1 MRFSYIV
8 KHRGKGKDMK
18 TIMLVFGTRPEAIKM
33 CPLVNELKT
42 RENLKTIVCVT
53 GQHRQMLD
61 QVLDA
66 FGVVPDYDLSIMKD
80 KQTLFDITTN
90 ILTGIGGVLDEVKP
104 DVVLVHGDTSTTFVT
119 ALACFY
125 KQIPV
130 GHVEAGLRT
139 YNIYSPYP
147 EEFNRQAV
155 SIISK
160 YNFAPTEL
168 SKENL
173 LREGKDESS
182 IFVTGNT
189 AIDALKT
196 TVREDYSH
204 PELAW
209 AEGSRLIMITAHRRE
224 NLGEPMHNMF
234 RAIRRVMDEHP
245 DVKAIYPIHMNPIVR
260 AAADEELG
268 DCDRIHIIEP
278 LEVLDFH
285 NFLARSFMILTDS
298 GGIQEEAPSLGK
310 PVLVM
315 RDTTERPEGIKAGT
329 LKLVGTDEQV
339 IYENF
344 KLLLESKEAYDAMSK
359 ASNPYGDG
367 FASKRIADIL
377 EREE

>member
-1 MRFSYIV
+1 
-8 KHRGKGKDMK
+8 MK
-18 TIMLVFGTRPEAIKM
+18 TVMLVFGTRPEAIKM
-33 CPLVNELKT
+33 CPLVNELKSH
-42 RENLKTIVCVT
+42 ENIRTVVCVT

-66 FGVVPDYDLSIMKD
+66 FHVTPDYDLAIMKD

-90 ILTGIGGVLDEVKP
+90 ILNGIGGVLDEVKP

-155 SIISK
+155 SIVST

-173 LREGKDESS
+173 LREGKAADS
-182 IFVTGNT
+182 IYVTGNT

-196 TVREDYSH
+196 TVREDYTH
-204 PELAW
+204 PELEW
-209 AEGSRLIMITAHRRE
+209 AKDSRLIMITAHRRE

-234 RAIRRVMDEHP
+234 RAIRRVMEEHP

-260 AAADEELG
+260 QAADEELG
-268 DCDRIHIIEP
+268 GCDRIHIIEP

-329 LKLVGTDEQV
+329 LKLVGTDEEV
-339 IYENF
+339 IYRNF
-344 KLLLESKEAYDAMSK
+344 KLLLEDKAAYDAMAQ

-367 FASKRIADIL
+367 LACKRIADAL
-377 EREE
+377 EKS

>member
-1 MRFSYIV
+1 
-8 KHRGKGKDMK
+8 MK
-18 TIMLVFGTRPEAIKM
+18 KVMLVFGTRPEAIKI
-33 CPLVNELKT
+33 CPLVNELKKRKNIET
-42 RENLKTIVCVT
+42 VVCVT

-61 QVLDA
+61 MVLDT
-66 FGVVPDYDLSIMKD
+66 FNVVPDYDLSIMKAG
-80 KQTLFDITTN
+80 QTLFDITSN
-90 ILTGIGGVLDEVKP
+90 ILGKIGEVLDKVKP
-104 DVVLVHGDTSTTFVT
+104 DVVLVHGDTSTTFAT

-125 KQIPV
+125 KQIDV

-168 SKENL
+168 SKNNL
-173 LREGKDESS
+173 IKEGKAEKSVY
-182 IFVTGNT
+182 VTGNT

-196 TVREDYSH
+196 TVREDYTH
-204 PELAW
+204 PELEW
-209 AEGSRLIMITAHRRE
+209 SKDSRLIMITAHRRE

-260 AAADEELG
+260 KAADEELG
-268 DCDRIHIIEP
+268 GCDRIHIIEP

-329 LKLVGTDEQV
+329 LKLVGTDENV

-344 KLLLESKEAYDAMSK
+344 KLLLENKEAYEAMSK

-367 FASKRIADIL
+367 LACKRIADIL
-377 EREE
+377 EVENDVI

>member
-1 MRFSYIV
+1 
-8 KHRGKGKDMK
+8 MK
-18 TIMLVFGTRPEAIKM
+18 TVMLVFGTRPEAIKM
-33 CPLVNELKT
+33 CPLVNELKA
-42 RENLKTIVCVT
+42 RKDIKTLVCVT

-61 QVLDA
+61 QVLDV
-66 FGVVPDYDLSIMKD
+66 FGVVPDFDLSIMKE

-90 ILTGIGGVLDEVKP
+90 ILNRIKEVLESTRP
-104 DVVLVHGDTSTTFVT
+104 DVVLVHGDTSTTFVA

-125 KQIPV
+125 LQIPV

-155 SIISK
+155 SIVSK

-173 LREGKDESS
+173 LKEGRDPDT
-182 IFVTGNT
+182 IYVTGNT

-196 TVREDYSH
+196 TVRADYTH
-204 PELAW
+204 PALEW
-209 AEGSRLIMITAHRRE
+209 AKDSRLIMITAHRRE

-234 RAIRRVMDEHP
+234 RAIRRVMEEHP
-245 DVKAIYPIHMNPIVR
+245 DLKAIYPIHMNPVVR
-260 AAADEELG
+260 AAAEEELG
-268 DCDRIHIIEP
+268 GFDRVKIIEP

-285 NFLARSFMILTDS
+285 NFLANSYMILTDS

-310 PVLVM
+310 PVLVL

-329 LKLVGTDEQV
+329 LKLVGTNEQT

-344 KLLLESKEAYDAMSK
+344 KLLLEDKNEYEKMAL

-367 FASKRIADIL
+367 LACKRIADIL
-377 EREE
+377 EVGHVSI